1 MSPFVGE
8 RGRKIERERPQL
20 LSGGSSLLKVVISP
34 FLDDYFVKPS

>member
-8 RGRKIERERPQL
+8 RGRKMEREGPQL
-20 LSGGSSLLKVVISP
+20 VSGGSSLLKVVISP

>member
-1 MSPFVGE
+1 MPPFVSE
-8 RGRKIERERPQL
+8 RGKKMGREEPQL

>member
-1 MSPFVGE
+1 MPPFVGE
-8 RGRKIERERPQL
+8 LERKIERKGPQL

>member
-8 RGRKIERERPQL
+8 RGRKIEGERLQL
-20 LSGGSSLLKVVISP
+20 VSGGSSLLKVMISP